1 MEEHQAYQKDLES
14 IRKLMERSSK
24 FISLSGLSGI
34 MAGSFALIGA
44 TIAYYL
50 VHYPV
55 SPFEYRV
62 YSVQHSDVLLKLV
75 LVAAVVLTSSILN
88 GFWLSS
94 RKAKQAGVKM
104 WDATSKR
111 LFINLSVPLITGGV
125 FILILLTNGH
135 FGIVAPACLIFYGLA
150 LVNASPNLYEE
161 IRYLGYLE
169 IALGLISAAMP
180 GYGLLFWAIG
190 FGLLHIIYGSVMYKR
205 YDS

>member
-1 MEEHQAYQKDLES
+1 MEQQQTYQKDLES
-14 IRKLMERSSK
+14 IRKLMERSVK

-34 MAGSFALIGA
+34 LAGIYALIGA

-55 SPFEYRV
+55 SPFGYRV
-62 YSVQHSDVLLKLV
+62 YSIQSTNVLLQLTG
-75 LVAAVVLTSSILN
+75 VAAVVLVASILT

-94 RKAKQAGVKM
+94 RKAKKAGLKF

-111 LFINLSVPLITGGV
+111 LMINLSVPLITGGIFV
-125 FILILLTNGH
+125 LILLSNGH
-135 FGIVAPACLIFYGLA
+135 FGIVAPSCLIFYGLA
-150 LVNASPNLYEE
+150 LINASGNLYEE
-161 IRYLGYLE
+161 IRYLGYSE
-169 IALGLISAAMP
+169 IVLGLISASLP

-190 FGLLHIIYGSVMYKR
+190 FGLLHIIYGALMYKR